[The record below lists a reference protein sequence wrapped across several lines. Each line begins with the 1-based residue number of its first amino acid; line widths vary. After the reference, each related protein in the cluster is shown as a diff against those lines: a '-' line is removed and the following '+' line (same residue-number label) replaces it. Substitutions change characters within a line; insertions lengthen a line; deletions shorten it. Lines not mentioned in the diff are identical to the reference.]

1 MPDVKRNA
9 LLPKG
14 DENGLAAIAANLVAE
29 CNGDQPRKLRA
40 VLAIIDPRRVTL
52 DGDTLDAIVTVR
64 FRRIEVLLAE
74 DLPAAEK
81 LIRRAL
87 EHRSGETTLPLELE
101 DEIRQAFDSMANPDS
116 PEDPD
121 EGQGKGKPRGGK

>member
-14 DENGLAAIAANLVAE
+14 DENGLAAIAAILADE
-29 CNGDQPRKLRA
+29 GTGRQPARLRA
-40 VLAIIDPRRVTL
+40 VLAIVDCQRVSIEA
-52 DGDTLDAIVTVR
+52 DTHDEVATVR
-64 FRRIEVLLAE
+64 FRRIEVLLSS

-87 EHRSGETTLPLELE
+87 EGRSGETTLPLELE
-101 DEIRQAFDSMANPDS
+101 DEIQQAFSDMADPTS

-121 EGQGKGKPRGGK
+121 EGKGKGKAK